1 MAYEKTKI
9 VVASGDGKIYLCTL
23 DRDGHMTD
31 SRKDVTKDVLRATAE
46 YFMKNNCKR
55 AQFEEIKEGELPT
68 LFFTSEPNLAEKILQ
83 LLQKKSK

>member
-31 SRKDVTKDVLRATAE
+31 SRKDVTKDVLRSTAE

-55 AQFEEIKEGELPT
+55 AQFGETTKEGELPT
-68 LFFTSEPNLAEKILQ
+68 LFFTSKPNLAEKILQ
-83 LLQKKSK
+83 LLQFEQ

>member
-46 YFMKNNCKR
+46 YFMKNKYKR
-55 AQFEEIKEGELPT
+55 AQFPEIETEQRPT
-68 LFFTSEPNLAEKILQ
+68 LFFTNNPEIAEDILL
-83 LLQKKSK
+83 LLQSDNV